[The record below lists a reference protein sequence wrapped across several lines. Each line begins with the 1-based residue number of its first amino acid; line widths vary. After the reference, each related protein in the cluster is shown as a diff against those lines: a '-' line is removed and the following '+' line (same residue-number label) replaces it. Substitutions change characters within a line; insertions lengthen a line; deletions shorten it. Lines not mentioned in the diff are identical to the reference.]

1 MKIETDIELILN
13 EQVRHEFESA
23 YANLGLC
30 SALNALNYD
39 GFAHWMRKQYRE
51 ELEHADRLIDYIQS
65 RQGVVQ
71 LQDFKVK
78 NFTLKCPC
86 EAFKM
91 AYDLEVKNTAN
102 IYRAYES
109 ALSKNDYPTLTRCLE
124 WFINEQVEEEEQCC
138 HWLEQV
144 QRAAEKNCLH
154 TMMELDRI
162 AGER

>member
-23 YANLGLC
+23 YAYLGLC
-30 SALNALNYD
+30 SALNALNFD

-91 AYDLEVKNTAN
+91 AYDLEVANTKN
-102 IYRAYES
+102 IHRAYEF
-109 ALSKNDYPTLTRCLE
+109 AVNKHDYPTQVCLQ
-124 WFINEQVEEEEQCC
+124 WFITEQVEEEEQCSRYMGLT
-138 HWLEQV
+138 HRIATDGNLQ
-144 QRAAEKNCLH
+144 A
-154 TMMELDRI
+154 MMELDRI

>member
-23 YANLGLC
+23 YAYLGLC
-30 SALNALNYD
+30 SALNVLNYD
-39 GFAHWMRKQYRE
+39 GFAHWMRHQYRE

-78 NFTLKCPC
+78 NFTLKCPY

-91 AYDLEVKNTAN
+91 AYDVEVSNTKN
-102 IYRAYES
+102 IHRAYEL
-109 ALSKNDYPTLTRCLE
+109 AVKKHDYPTQVCLQ
-124 WFINEQVEEEEQCC
+124 WFITEQVEEEAQCS
-138 HWLEQV
+138 HYMELT
-144 QRAAEKNCLH
+144 RRIADDRNLH
-154 TMMELDRI
+154 AMMELDRI
-162 AGER
+162 AGKR

>member
-23 YANLGLC
+23 YAYLGLC
-30 SALNALNYD
+30 SALNALNFD

-91 AYDLEVKNTAN
+91 AYDLEVANTKN
-102 IYRAYES
+102 IHRAYEL
-109 ALSKNDYPTLTRCLE
+109 AVNKHDYPTQVCLQ
-124 WFINEQVEEEEQCC
+124 WFITEQVEEEEQCSRYMGLT
-138 HWLEQV
+138 HRIATDGNLQ
-144 QRAAEKNCLH
+144 A
-154 TMMELDRI
+154 MMELDRI

>member
-23 YANLGLC
+23 YAYLGLC
-30 SALNALNYD
+30 SALNALNFD

-91 AYDLEVKNTAN
+91 AYDFEVANTKN
-102 IYRAYES
+102 IHRAYEL
-109 ALSKNDYPTLTRCLE
+109 AVQKHDYPTQVCLQ
-124 WFINEQVEEEEQCC
+124 WFITEQVEEEEQCSRYMGLT
-138 HWLEQV
+138 HRIATDGNLQ
-144 QRAAEKNCLH
+144 A
-154 TMMELDRI
+154 MMELDRI

>member
-23 YANLGLC
+23 YAYLGLC

-78 NFTLKCPC
+78 NFILKCPY

-91 AYDLEVKNTAN
+91 AYDVEVSNTKN
-102 IYRAYES
+102 IHRAYKLAVE
-109 ALSKNDYPTLTRCLE
+109 KHDYPTQVCLQ
-124 WFINEQVEEEEQCC
+124 WFITEQVEEEAQCS
-138 HWLEQV
+138 HYMELT
-144 QRAAEKNCLH
+144 RRIADDRNLH
-154 TMMELDRI
+154 AMMELDRI
-162 AGER
+162 AGKR

>member
-23 YANLGLC
+23 YAYLGLY
-30 SALNALNYD
+30 SALNALNFD

-65 RQGVVQ
+65 RQGVVK

-86 EAFKM
+86 EAFKI
-91 AYDLEVKNTAN
+91 AYDLEVKNTKN
-102 IYRAYES
+102 IHRAYEL
-109 ALSKNDYPTLTRCLE
+109 AVKKHDYPTQVCLQ
-124 WFINEQVEEEEQCC
+124 WFITEQVEEEEQCS
-138 HWLEQV
+138 HYMDSAHRIATKGSLE
-144 QRAAEKNCLH
+144 AML
-154 TMMELDRI
+154 ELDRI